1 MKKTGVCAIGDLG
14 MAVKYDPTTGVVDI
28 PQTSKVGT
36 KRYLAPEILNDTI
49 DMENFECFKQNDV
62 YALGLVLWEIC
73 QRSIPTGRQKPLDLE
88 FRLPYRYVLFLMT
101 HFFQPFSFFPLVKS
115 KNGPDLDLILET
127 AKM

>member
-1 MKKTGVCAIGDLG
+1 MFFPFYYRDLKSKNILVKKTGVCAIGDLG

-88 FRLPYRYVLFLMT
+88 FRLPYMYVLFLMT
-101 HFFQPFSFFPLVKS
+101 RFFPPFSRQE
-115 KNGPDLDLILET
+115 I
-127 AKM
+127 